1 ITHFGSSPASF
12 WMETIM
18 KSCSPLGPPIHRT
31 LRILGGSVAAP
42 HSVSYI
48 VSLQTSGG
56 QHFCGGALIHQ
67 SWVLTAAHCNLG
79 LDNTHVVAGETLLDE
94 IEGTERRAYA
104 LKLVPHPLY
113 DSVTNDNDIMLIKL
127 SSPLGQSRAVSL
139 VSLPKPGL
147 VLEEGQLCEVSGW
160 GSTSLD
166 SELRTS
172 PALRTVWVSVVS
184 SERCNSSQSFNG
196 SITQNMICAGSKTGG
211 KDACQGDSGGPLVC
225 RSQVFGLVSWGR
237 SCGEARFP
245 GVYTS
250 VSEYRDWI
258 KQTISCPHC

>member
-1 ITHFGSSPASF
+1 LLLLLLLSFLLLFSPPPPLLSFLLLLFSSSF
-12 WMETIM
+12 
-18 KSCSPLGPPIHRT
+18 SPPPPFPH
-31 LRILGGSVAAP
+31 
-42 HSVSYI
+42 HSVSC
-48 VSLQTSGG
+48 TSGG

-79 LDNTHVVAGETLLDE
+79 GHGCTSCSIDSETLLDE